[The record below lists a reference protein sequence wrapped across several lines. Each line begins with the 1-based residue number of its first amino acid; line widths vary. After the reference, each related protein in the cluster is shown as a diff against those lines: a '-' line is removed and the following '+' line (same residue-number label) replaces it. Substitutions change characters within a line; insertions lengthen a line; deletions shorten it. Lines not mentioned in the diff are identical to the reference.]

1 MTETQERFIRSVL
14 TRVPFDTVVEMHLF
28 PPIRRGTL
36 ETGVAVIATRVPP
49 APLTMIDLEVEEVV
63 AVEDGA
69 LTEVALDG
77 VDTADRPVHD
87 PLADAVTVTARITT
101 LEEGDEVGEIFTG
114 AVHDNGDLEP
124 VDGHINDVALAE
136 VPASA
141 ADVDPSAVAGS
152 DVSSDDGT
160 SDDVTRE
167 RVTSDDLVLI
177 EEIEAEFETVPL
189 PTPRMRILTASYR
202 HTIKGVER
210 GKWSVDVQVEADA
223 PLEAVELVLRGVRHR
238 STEPADPELVSHDA
252 LAALWTRVAVAPAA

>member
-1 MTETQERFIRSVL
+1 MTETQERFVRSVL
-14 TRVPFDTVVEMHLF
+14 TRVPLDTVVEMHLF

-77 VDTADRPVHD
+77 VDTGDRPVHD
-87 PLADAVTVTARITT
+87 PLADAVTVIAKSAT
-101 LEEGDEVGEIFTG
+101 LEEGDEVGEIFSG
-114 AVHDNGDLEP
+114 DVHDDGDLEP
-124 VDGHINDVALAE
+124 VDSCARGVELSA
-136 VPASA
+136 VPASS
-141 ADVDPSAVAGS
+141 ADLDLCDIAGS
-152 DVSSDDGT
+152 DVSSDD
-160 SDDVTRE
+160 VT
-167 RVTSDDLVLI
+167 TDDLALI
-177 EEIEAEFETVPL
+177 EEIEAEFETVPV

-252 LAALWTRVAVAPAA
+252 LAALLTPVAVAPAA